1 MWLGV
6 QVKSRRQAFLS
17 AGKRLSSP
25 PQLHISMQERT
36 FLRQEKWS
44 GYKTGRIS
52 LLVREAY
59 VFVHISQHGP
69 GEQVVSHRG
78 IWCAPR

>member
-1 MWLGV
+1 MWLSV
-6 QVKSRRQAFLS
+6 QVKSLRQAFLS
-17 AGKRLSSP
+17 AGKFLSLQ

-36 FLRQEKWS
+36 FVVEKWS
-44 GYKTGRIS
+44 SYKTGEIY
-52 LLVREAY
+52 LGAQAY